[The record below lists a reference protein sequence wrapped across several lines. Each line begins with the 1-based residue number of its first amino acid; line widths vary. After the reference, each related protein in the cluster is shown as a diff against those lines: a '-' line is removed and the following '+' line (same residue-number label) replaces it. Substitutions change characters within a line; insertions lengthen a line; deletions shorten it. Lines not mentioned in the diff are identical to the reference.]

1 MEVSVLQAGVTQQ
14 YVLVLHTG
22 EKYIVFVHVAT
33 AILCQVLEF
42 LISVYLALTG
52 LQLEE
57 YV

>member
-1 MEVSVLQAGVTQQ
+1 MSGLQAGVTQQ
-14 YVLVLHTG
+14 CVLVLHTG
-22 EKYIVFVHVAT
+22 EKYIVFVDVAT

-42 LISVYLALTG
+42 FISVYLALTG